1 MRKERELLKKI
12 RESRLRREILEEN
25 LFEKKQNKKITN
37 NKPKRPLKINLNKK
51 QSSAFITGGIG
62 DVITIECF
70 LTDSQRGELST
81 IYYATNKHI
90 FIENLFKSLDC
101 FPKLKNHVKL
111 WQDFSNF
118 WAFYYLEDFIIKSR
132 FKNKKIFED
141 CLDLSIFPF
150 FQKIKKEKISYNGCS
165 FLEKKLTNIEHI
177 ELPKEYIVIAPAST
191 DKRLLGRD
199 FNQKDWEQ
207 TNIFLKKHDL
217 KGVVLYEG
225 KDTLLEYDNIIN
237 LQNRTSI
244 LESIEILKKAKGYI
258 GIDSWSSVLAAKLFE
273 EPYLQIKSVNDHCHE
288 NAEVYYAPK
297 TKFNFIVKEI
307 QSKK

>member
-12 RESRLRREILEEN
+12 RESRLRREILEKN

-51 QSSAFITGGIG
+51 QSAAFITGGIG

-70 LTDSQRGELST
+70 LTDAQRNELST
-81 IYYATNKHI
+81 IYYATNKHT
-90 FIENLFKSLDC
+90 FVESLFKSLDC

-118 WAFYYLEDFIIKSR
+118 WAFYYLEDFIIKSK

-150 FQKIKKEKISYNGCS
+150 FQKIKKEKIPYNGCS

-177 ELPKEYIVIAPAST
+177 DLPNEYIVIAPCST

-199 FNQKDWEQ
+199 FNHKDWEQ
-207 TNIFLKKHDL
+207 TNNFLKKHDL
-217 KGVVLYEG
+217 KGVILYEG
-225 KDTLLEYDNIIN
+225 KDVLPECKNIKN
-237 LQNRTSI
+237 LQNKTSI
-244 LESIEILKKAKGYI
+244 LESIEILKGAKGYI
-258 GIDSWSSVLAAKLFE
+258 GIDSWISVLASKLFE
-273 EPYLQIKSVNDHCHE
+273 EPYLQIKSINSHCYE

-307 QSKK
+307 ISK